1 MAIVSQDLK
10 DTFVDKWVKIPTDR
24 CKVQAFRPSSTVT
37 HRLMSV

>member
-10 DTFVDKWVKIPTDR
+10 DTFVDKWAKIPTDR
-24 CKVQAFRPSSTVT
+24 CKVQAFHPYSTVT